1 MNLMWRV
8 IVYCS
13 ADSWSA
19 DATAFNA
26 IVAKYGAQPLSS
38 KKMKE
43 DKRRIMEFQIEDVN
57 EAESFQDECMT
68 LEGFTAQFE
77 AL

>member
-1 MNLMWRV
+1 MWRV

-13 ADSWSA
+13 ADSWRTRA
-19 DATAFNA
+19 KDFNA
-26 IVAKYGAQPLSS
+26 IVAKYGAKSLSS

-43 DKRRIMEFQIEDVN
+43 DERRIMEFQIENVD
-57 EAESFQDECMT
+57 EAESFQDEC
-68 LEGFTAQFE
+68 LLIEGFTAQFE